1 MPPHRA
7 RTATPERRPPVRCT
21 ACLGATRHH
30 LRNWS
35 PFWQEDGDGRGTGW
49 LGDGVVESDRRREVG
64 SACDGTAD
72 RGLDEMPLVDDQ
84 LIREAQSRIPGSGSR
99 GVTP

>member
-1 MPPHRA
+1 M
-7 RTATPERRPPVRCT
+7 

-30 LRNWS
+30 LRDWS
-35 PFWQEDGDGRGTGW
+35 PFWQEDGAGRGTGMAGGRGWLGTGW
-49 LGDGVVESDRRREVG
+49 LGGVVESDRRREVG
-64 SACDGTAD
+64 SACDGAAD

-84 LIREAQSRIPGSGSR
+84 LIGEAQSRIPGSGSR